1 MPWPTS
7 VERQSSYWNK
17 IYSCNFLALTN
28 KQGRRGNYRFRCAY
42 IKKVWFTVIRNSSTS
57 TFLPTLNPYL
67 LPVKTILG
75 SRYYFGIIFCCLNA
89 SEGVSG
95 NGNTFHAIWGL
106 NTIPLSGQCTVGQSL
121 QRQSIDAHI
130 FYTYRISGQQSSWKE
145 LYGSHNVLTRSWS
158 GPIVT
163 CLWVG
168 RC

>member
-28 KQGRRGNYRFRCAY
+28 KQGRRKLQIQVCIYLKSLVYGHSQLFDFDILADFEPLSSPSQNDFR
-42 IKKVWFTVIRNSSTS
+42 ISVLF
-57 TFLPTLNPYL
+57 P
-67 LPVKTILG
+67 
-75 SRYYFGIIFCCLNA
+75 IICCFLNA
-89 SEGVSG
+89 RESVSG